1 METNELDSTM
11 AYLDHIRFNY
21 VDYLKDAKAG
31 ILFTSHKTSKW
42 LLRYDAC
49 SMNAAVKEAIN
60 NDDASTTV
68 ADSSSSHETT
78 NSDKNPNS
86 SSSKSENSSSPLQ
99 MNGQQQ
105 HQQLQHQHSHHLQSH
120 LSVDLDADVE
130 EFFFNLNLTSAAN
143 AFNEV
148 WHFKT
153 IFINRIR

>member
-49 SMNAAVKEAIN
+49 TINAAVKEAIN
-60 NDDASTTV
+60 NDDASTTTV
-68 ADSSSSHETT
+68 ADSSPSHDTT
-78 NSDKNPNS
+78 NNDKNPNS
-86 SSSKSENSSSPLQ
+86 LKSENSSPLQ
-99 MNGQQQ
+99 QQ
-105 HQQLQHQHSHHLQSH
+105 QQLQHQHSHHLQSH

-148 WHFKT
+148 
-153 IFINRIR
+153 